1 MYQPV
6 RSRGR
11 EHGFLRPQSVKHN
24 DRTFL
29 SEFLSREWGFLT
41 CLVISLL
48 PVLLICIFAT
58 PAFYAI
64 DDVVQAMYPEG
75 GVLWAVFVSHALHA
89 CSNQR
94 ATRIIG
100 EDFPQFTDFCV
111 LSAIFHS
118 CFHNIHGSSRIWSDQ

>member
-75 GVLWAVFVSHALHA
+75 GIMGSLRISCLTRLLQSACHSDYWGRFSPIYRFLRFVSYF
-89 CSNQR
+89 S
-94 ATRIIG
+94 
-100 EDFPQFTDFCV
+100 
-111 LSAIFHS
+111 
-118 CFHNIHGSSRIWSDQ
+118 